1 MRLTKEAHKITLKN
15 KIAKFIDYA
24 GTAVTVNSK
33 NHRILI
39 RLMSSGEAKTY
50 LDDIEYMGLVKPA
63 YIITFSSD
71 IKENN
76 SFVLEGRTYTVRKIT
91 PIFFR
96 NEVIFKSAVI
106 Y

>member
-1 MRLTKEAHKITLKN
+1 MRQTKEADNITLKN
-15 KIAKFIDYA
+15 KIAKFIDFT
-24 GTAVTVNSK
+24 GTDVTVNGE
-33 NHRILI
+33 NHKILI

-76 SFVLEGRTYTVRKIT
+76 SFVLKKRTYTVRKVT
-91 PIFFR
+91 SVFFR
-96 NEVIFKSAVI
+96 NEVIFKTAVI